1 MTENGPS
8 RTDIQRRKHG
18 EEQRPEAD
26 GPSTPAPPASAKHG
40 KPDDPEQAKDVHGQ
54 PETPV

>member
-1 MTENGPS
+1 MGTHEQG
-8 RTDIQRRKHG
+8 RKQG

-26 GPSTPAPPASAKHG
+26 GPATPAPPASPQHG
-40 KPDDPEQAKDVHGQ
+40 KPEDPEKDEDVHGH

>member
-1 MTENGPS
+1 MATHTEG
-8 RTDIQRRKHG
+8 RKQG

-26 GPSTPAPPASAKHG
+26 GPPTPAPPASPEHG
-40 KPDDPEQAKDVHGQ
+40 KPEDPEKAADVHGH